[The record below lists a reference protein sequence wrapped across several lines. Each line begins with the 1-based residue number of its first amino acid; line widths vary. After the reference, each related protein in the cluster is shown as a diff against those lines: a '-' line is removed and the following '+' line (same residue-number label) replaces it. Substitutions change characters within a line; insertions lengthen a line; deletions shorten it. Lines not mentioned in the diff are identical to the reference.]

1 MNKEKKPEYRIIS
14 KLDWDYDIWYVVQ
27 KHKTFLWIWYW
38 KGLSKTWINWMHT
51 TYRYKKDAEY
61 LIEQYKNWEIK
72 EKEPGVEWY
81 Y

>member
-1 MNKEKKPEYRIIS
+1 MLEIKKPEYRIIS
-14 KLDWDYDIWYVVQ
+14 KLDWEYGIWYIVQ

-38 KGLSKTWINWMHT
+38 KSLSKTWINGMHT
-51 TYRYKKDAEY
+51 TYRYKKDAED
-61 LIEQYKNWEIK
+61 LIEQYKNWEIG